1 MASSPSIL
9 IVLSLTTAALLV
21 AAAARDA
28 CGQTGRTPPA
38 PTVPAAPQTQADPR
52 QKELERAAAVNLSVA
67 RKSIQDDAFY
77 NARVTLNVWK
87 ISALE
92 AGAFDPKIYDE
103 LRNQL
108 YEKSIRENLR
118 CIDISIARR
127 DAANANQCLRI
138 YQLHTQ
144 DIGAFDSRKFDELKH
159 RIGEIRKNERQR

>member
-1 MASSPSIL
+1 MASTPSVL

-38 PTVPAAPQTQADPR
+38 PAAPQTQPDPR

-92 AGAFDPKIYDE
+92 AGTFDPKIHDE
-103 LRNQL
+103 LHKQL
-108 YEKSIRENLR
+108 YEKSIRDNLR
-118 CIDISIARR
+118 CIDTSIARR
-127 DAANANQCLRI
+127 DAVNANQCLRI
-138 YQLHTQ
+138 YQLHSQ
-144 DIGAFDSRKFDELKH
+144 DIGVLDSRKFDELKH